1 MSRRVDPRRPAHG
14 AGGGDWPRVL
24 AGVVLVPVVV
34 PCVLPAV
41 VLEVVEPSEVVE
53 LELVLESDVPGA

>member
-1 MSRRVDPRRPAHG
+1 M
-14 AGGGDWPRVL
+14 L

>member
-14 AGGGDWPRVL
+14 AGGGDCPSVL

-34 PCVLPAV
+34 PCELPAA
-41 VLEVVEPSEVVE
+41 VLEVVEPSEVAEPE
-53 LELVLESDVPGA
+53 LLLEPDVPVV

>member
-1 MSRRVDPRRPAHG
+1 
-14 AGGGDWPRVL
+14 VL

-53 LELVLESDVPGA
+53 LELVLEPDVPVV

>member
-1 MSRRVDPRRPAHG
+1 ML
-14 AGGGDWPRVL
+14 AGG
-24 AGVVLVPVVV
+24 VLVPVVV

-53 LELVLESDVPGA
+53 LELVLEFDVPVV